1 MSEPPGLERGYRRLL
16 AWYPAAFRREHED
29 EMLAVLMAGA
39 RRGQRRPG
47 LPESADLIRSAV
59 AVRLRVTGPGSQDRP
74 WADALA
80 LFSVGGPLLLLL
92 ATILE
97 VALPYRMPLAARV
110 PGLAPF
116 LGAHPEI
123 GGLHVLSSQ
132 RFDIALGCQVV
143 IATLVLLG
151 LRWAALAAIAGSAVC
166 WIVGLY
172 AVPDLLQVLSA
183 SVYMLAAAAL
193 IASPG
198 PRRGRQL
205 LSWRHGIVLLLVAA
219 AVQASTLMYDAT
231 SPFVRFLAR
240 NPLGGTGYFAVSVV
254 LAAAAA
260 GLAVAW
266 KLNRYFLLLLGVMFY
281 PYVLQIAFPSNS
293 SGNNLI
299 GSPTP
304 VHLAGLFL
312 PPLLLACGVLLS
324 AVMPRRSRPP
334 LPSGPD
340 QPRPA

>member
-1 MSEPPGLERGYRRLL
+1 MTEPAGLEHRYRRLL
-16 AWYPAAFRREHED
+16 AWYPAAFRGAHED
-29 EMLAVLMAGA
+29 EMVAVLMAGA

-47 LPESADLIRSAV
+47 LLESADLIRSAV
-59 AVRLRVTGPGSQDRP
+59 AMRLRLIGPGSQDRP

-80 LFSVGGPLLLLL
+80 LFSVAGPLLLLL
-92 ATILE
+92 ATIFE
-97 VALPYRMPLAARV
+97 VALPYRVPLRTRI
-110 PGLAPF
+110 PGLAHF

-123 GGLHVLSSQ
+123 GGLHFLSSQ

-143 IATLVLLG
+143 IAALVVLG

-231 SPFVRFLAR
+231 SPFVRFLAQ
-240 NPLGGTGYFAVSVV
+240 NPLDGAGYFVVSVV

-260 GLAVAW
+260 TLAVAW
-266 KLNRYFLLLLGVMFY
+266 RMNRYFLLLLGVMFY
-281 PYVLQIAFPSNS
+281 PYVLQLAFPTS
-293 SGNNLI
+293 SSDNNLI
-299 GSPTP
+299 GHPTP
-304 VHLAGLFL
+304 GHLAGLFL
-312 PPLLLACGVLLS
+312 PPLLLACGAILG
-324 AVMPRRSRPP
+324 AVAPRRSRPP
-334 LPSGPD
+334 LPPGPD
-340 QPRPA
+340 HPRPT